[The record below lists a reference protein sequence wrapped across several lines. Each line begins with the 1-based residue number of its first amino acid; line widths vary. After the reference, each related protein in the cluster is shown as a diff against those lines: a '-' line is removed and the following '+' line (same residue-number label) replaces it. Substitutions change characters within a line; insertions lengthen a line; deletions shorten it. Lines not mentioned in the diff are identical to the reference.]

1 VNGKPVGP
9 PMTGDSCTNGVGIVI
24 DDDANDEDDDDSSVA
39 SVDSAWKEGSLDEQ
53 MQADVVKEIPP
64 SDLDLKMTETDKDRR
79 YHT

>member
-1 VNGKPVGP
+1 
-9 PMTGDSCTNGVGIVI
+9 VI

-39 SVDSAWKEGSLDEQ
+39 SVDSAWEEGSLDEQ

-64 SDLDLKMTETDKDRR
+64 SDLDLKMTEADKGRR